1 MRPENR
7 DDEEGRVTNAR
18 PLTELAT
25 NGRHATSSAEAAE
38 RVRSRREL
46 LGALRR
52 IALNLE
58 TADVLELRAD
68 RSASPALAVV
78 LRERAAHRRR
88 TAGRVRAGLAAQGAP
103 PAQPVGLSAA
113 VVAAPDGR

>member
-1 MRPENR
+1 M
-7 DDEEGRVTNAR
+7 TNAR

-68 RSASPALAVV
+68 RSASPALAGV
-78 LRERAAHRRR
+78 LRERAARRRR
-88 TAGRVRAGLAAQGAP
+88 TAGRVRADLAAQGVP
-103 PAQPVGLSAA
+103 LAQPDGLSAA
-113 VVAAPDGR
+113 VVAASDGR

>member
-1 MRPENR
+1 M
-7 DDEEGRVTNAR
+7 TSTR
-18 PLTELAT
+18 PLTGLER

-38 RVRSRREL
+38 GVRSRREL

-88 TAGRVRAGLAAQGAP
+88 TAGRVRADLAAQGVLAYRRRSP
-103 PAQPVGLSAA
+103 S
-113 VVAAPDGR
+113 D